1 MVCPHGQGGRG
12 LSQCGHFAD
21 KGGEVN
27 FLRFCADVLYG
38 RSLMQS
44 KGRKIPFQAIWIQ
57 KAAGFNK
64 RDVNGFYLDVT
75 SALVSEHFQLS
86 DLY

>member
-1 MVCPHGQGGRG
+1 
-12 LSQCGHFAD
+12 
-21 KGGEVN
+21 
-27 FLRFCADVLYG
+27 
-38 RSLMQS
+38 MQS

-64 RDVNGFYLDVT
+64 RDVTDSTYHVT
-75 SALVSEHFQLS
+75 SALVSVHFQLS